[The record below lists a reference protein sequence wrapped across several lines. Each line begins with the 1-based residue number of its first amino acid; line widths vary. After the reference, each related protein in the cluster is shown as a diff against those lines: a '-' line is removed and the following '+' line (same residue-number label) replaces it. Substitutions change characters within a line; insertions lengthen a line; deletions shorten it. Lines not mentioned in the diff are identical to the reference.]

1 MKKQTNEIDEL
12 ISSTNEPEGITVQ
25 SADGRLF
32 FLSNEEAKRLAIPK
46 TKLYDAFIAF
56 SQTSFDNAPKAFKK
70 SDAPTRTPKLGPCE
84 KARRWLATH
93 SANSARWRRLCL
105 RYFEVC

>member
-1 MKKQTNEIDEL
+1 MKKQPNEIDEL
-12 ISSTNEPEGITVQ
+12 INSANEPEGITVQ
-25 SADGRLF
+25 SADGHLF
-32 FLSNEEAKRLAIPK
+32 FLSNDEAKRLTIPK

-70 SDAPTRTPKLGPCE
+70 TGAPERTPKLSPCA
-84 KARRWLATH
+84 KAARWLATH